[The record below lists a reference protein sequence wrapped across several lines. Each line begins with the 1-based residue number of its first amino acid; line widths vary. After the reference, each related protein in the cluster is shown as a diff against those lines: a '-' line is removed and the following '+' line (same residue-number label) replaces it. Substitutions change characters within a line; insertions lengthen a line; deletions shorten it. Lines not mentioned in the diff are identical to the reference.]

1 MGDDRKDIA
10 DWIEADDAGTAREQ
24 IEAGVKEWTPMDWKD
39 ELVERAKTDAGA
51 PFETD
56 MMAKLAE
63 LQRDKIAEWQR
74 LCPRLK
80 DAGVTIGKLER
91 AIARSARKDGDGLQ
105 GQPLHWDEVEP
116 CPDPVDASLPDGGA
130 APADN
135 SSISIPHAGHRSLG
149 MCSGRVAASQES
161 DDMLTS
167 RSRGHDD
174 RHVLTIVLCR
184 HGPALYARRLDAR
197 KPGPAPAPRRAPT
210 RVASRCRG
218 APTRLH
224 ALGVQPALPVVR
236 PSRATATG
244 R

>member
-1 MGDDRKDIA
+1 MLLVADADVSGRKAMEVLAKHLHSLGCKVRIYLPEGDDGNDIA
-10 DWIEADDAGTAREQ
+10 DWIEADDAGTARKQ

-116 CPDPVDASLPDGGA
+116 CPDPVDGA
-130 APADN
+130 A
-135 SSISIPHAGHRSLG
+135 
-149 MCSGRVAASQES
+149 
-161 DDMLTS
+161 
-167 RSRGHDD
+167 
-174 RHVLTIVLCR
+174 
-184 HGPALYARRLDAR
+184 RL
-197 KPGPAPAPRRAPT
+197 PPAPPVGWRERQALRDAPVNGLVP
-210 RVASRCRG
+210 VAN
-218 APTRLH
+218 AH
-224 ALGVQPALPVVR
+224 
-236 PSRATATG
+236 
-244 R
+244 